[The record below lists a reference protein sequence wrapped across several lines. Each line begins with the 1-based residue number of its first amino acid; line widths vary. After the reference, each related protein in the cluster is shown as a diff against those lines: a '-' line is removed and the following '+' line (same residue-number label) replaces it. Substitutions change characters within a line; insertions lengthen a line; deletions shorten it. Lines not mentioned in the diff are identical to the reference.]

1 MTDTTTTIV
10 LAATRAIVMVL
21 GTTITYYS
29 AMAYRRTEAPYLR
42 NAAVGFAIMTVG
54 VLLEGVLFEVVGL
67 DLELVHIVES
77 IAIGLGFLVLLVS
90 LRQ

>member
-1 MTDTTTTIV
+1 MTDTTTVV
-10 LAATRAIVMVL
+10 LVAARAIVLLL
-21 GTTITYYS
+21 GATITYYS
-29 AMAYRRTEAPYLR
+29 AMAYRRTGLPYLR

-54 VLLEGVLFEVVGL
+54 VLLEGLLFEVVGL
-67 DLELVHIVES
+67 DLEVVHVVES